1 MSEFEF
7 VIKNFNDFVS
17 DNKSN
22 SDNKSSDNK
31 KIENIYDFFE
41 IIIDKI
47 LEKCQNNNNENKSCD
62 NNNEKEINEY
72 KMSTLRAQFRY
83 FIQKYIDLIN
93 FKKKIKIKSEKQLE
107 IFKSKTHSMQLR
119 EKTINQ
125 ENVDNINEEDVNNIN
140 KLINIYNNIFFTKT
154 TEGGK
159 PNTKTKKKTKKKYNY
174 KKKTKRNKRRKTYK
188 KNKASI

>member
-1 MSEFEF
+1 MSEF

-17 DNKSN
+17 DNKS
-22 SDNKSSDNK
+22 SDNKSSDNE

-47 LEKCQNNNNENKSCD
+47 LEKCQNNNDKNKSCD
-62 NNNEKEINEY
+62 HNNEKEINEY

-107 IFKSKTHSMQLR
+107 HFEGKTHSMQLR
-119 EKTINQ
+119 EKKSKNQEDVENINQ
-125 ENVDNINEEDVNNIN
+125 EDVEKINNLIDKYN
-140 KLINIYNNIFFTKT
+140 KIFFTKT